1 MDHAETRSIPECFG
15 PAKMTEEENKHLMT
29 EPILPFSEFLAAR
42 ELELTRSE
50 AVTLQVN
57 IGLRCNQSCRHCHL
71 EAGPARHE
79 LMDMAVAEEVFDF
92 ARRNRFSV
100 IDITGGA
107 PELHPGLPQILE
119 NLAPLAPELILRSNL
134 TLIGES
140 SNKGLIDICRENR
153 ITIVSSFPS
162 PNKAQSESLR
172 GKETFEKLVAALR
185 LLNSEGYGHA
195 GSGLKLNLVS
205 NPAGAFLPASQD
217 QVERKFRRDLEK
229 NWGIVFTNLYTFG
242 NMPLGRFRHWLVQ
255 TGNEQAYMK
264 KLAASFNPC
273 TIPGLMCRSLVSI
286 SWDGYLYDCDFNQAA
301 NIPLGGKKLHISET
315 EHPPLRGSPIAVGEH
330 CYACTAGSGFT

>member
-1 MDHAETRSIPECFG
+1 
-15 PAKMTEEENKHLMT
+15 MT

-50 AVTLQVN
+50 ALTLQVN